1 MKNLS
6 LMAIAL
12 PFYFISASVPAAE
25 ELTLSRTQIQALGI
39 TSAQI
44 NSSQPGVL
52 AGIPAEV
59 VIPGNQLFIV
69 STPLPAMVEQTLVG
83 IGDQVTKGQVLA
95 RLQSPALA
103 EAQRG
108 LLQAS
113 TQAKL
118 AHDNLLR
125 DEQLWKDGIISESRY
140 RTAMSHHMEA
150 AAALA
155 ERKQLLRLS
164 GMSDESVAKL
174 ESGNSLNSLLIVTS
188 PITGVILEKS
198 VDAGQRLEAATPLF
212 KVAKLQPLGLEI
224 QAPLSNTHGIKVGA
238 EVSIPSA
245 SAKGKITAIGQ
256 SLSNS
261 NQTVLIRALITQG
274 AQSLRPGQFVETS
287 ITTSSKGAAQWS
299 VPNSA
304 LIRLEGKSL
313 VFVETGNGF
322 RPILVTIQQEG
333 SQTSVISGNLNSN
346 DKIAVSGT
354 SALKARLMGIGGG
367 E

>member
-1 MKNLS
+1 
-6 LMAIAL
+6 
-12 PFYFISASVPAAE
+12 
-25 ELTLSRTQIQALGI
+25 
-39 TSAQI
+39 
-44 NSSQPGVL
+44 
-52 AGIPAEV
+52 
-59 VIPGNQLFIV
+59 
-69 STPLPAMVEQTLVG
+69 MVEQTLAGV
-83 IGDQVTKGQVLA
+83 GDQVNKGQPLA
-95 RLQSPALA
+95 RLLSPALA

-113 TQAKL
+113 TQARL
-118 AHDNLLR
+118 ARENLTR

-140 RTAMSHHMEA
+140 RAALSHHTEA

-155 ERKQLLRLS
+155 ERRQMLRLS

-188 PITGVILEKS
+188 PISGVILEKS
-198 VDAGQRLEAATPLF
+198 INAGQRLEAATPMF

-224 QAPLSNTHGIKVGA
+224 QAPLANAHSIKVGA

-245 SAKGKITAIGQ
+245 NARGKITAVGQ

-261 NQTVLIRALITQG
+261 NQTVLIRALIHQG
-274 AQSLRPGQFVETS
+274 AQDLRPGQFVEAS
-287 ITTSSKGAAQWS
+287 IVTASKGSAQWS

-304 LIRLEGKSL
+304 LIRLEGKTL

-322 RPILVTIQQEG
+322 RPVPVATQQEG
-333 SQTSVISGNLNSN
+333 NQTTLVSGSLNSN
-346 DKIAVSGT
+346 DKIAVTGV